1 MRHTLDWQKIELDN
15 KQNYLERVFVFKN
28 FAEALEFISK
38 VAAVAEKMNHHP
50 TIINT
55 YNKVT
60 LQLNTHDFNNTITQ
74 LDSKLSQ
81 EIDKLL

>member
-1 MRHTLDWQKIELDN
+1 MTYPLDWQKIELEN
-15 KQNYLERVFVFKN
+15 NQNYLERVFVFKN
-28 FAEALEFISK
+28 FAEAIEFISK
-38 VAAVAEKMNHHP
+38 VPVVAEKMNHHP

-60 LQLNTHDFNNTITQ
+60 LQLNTHDAKNTITE
-74 LDSKLSQ
+74 LDIKLSK

>member
-1 MRHTLDWQKIELDN
+1 MTHPLDWKKIELGN

-60 LQLNTHDFNNTITQ
+60 LQLNTHDSNNTITH
-74 LDSKLSQ
+74 LDIILSK
-81 EIDKLL
+81 EIDRLL